1 MRAGTRVRIPPSPS
15 LEVEEMGYDDLE
27 SNAVDPDPVES
38 DVAVSV
44 DVSPDVSSDA
54 ADFESSEAV
63 QAPAD
68 SVESGEA
75 ETGARDPA
83 DAEAEETETADGV
96 PAILQE
102 TEEVSDASDLI
113 ALLEVQHA
121 ETVAYMQNVQTLSL
135 VGVVIFGVLV
145 GCLVVNTIA
154 GFFHNL

>member
-1 MRAGTRVRIPPSPS
+1 M
-15 LEVEEMGYDDLE
+15 EHDDLE
-27 SNAVDPDPVES
+27 SNAVDSDPVES
-38 DVAVSV
+38 DAAV
-44 DVSPDVSSDA
+44 PADVSSDA
-54 ADFESSEAV
+54 PDFPENQKGSEAV

-75 ETGARDPA
+75 ETDARDPA

-102 TEEVSDASDLI
+102 GDETYSPSDLI

-121 ETVAYMQNVQTLSL
+121 ETVAYMQNVQTLTL
-135 VGVVIFGVLV
+135 VGVVVFGVLV

>member
-1 MRAGTRVRIPPSPS
+1 MENESMEIDAG
-15 LEVEEMGYDDLE
+15 LEDSAE
-27 SNAVDPDPVES
+27 SAS
-38 DVAVSV
+38 DVPA
-44 DVSPDVSSDA
+44 DISPDVSSDA
-54 ADFESSEAV
+54 
-63 QAPAD
+63 AD

-75 ETGARDPA
+75 ETDARDPA

-102 TEEVSDASDLI
+102 TEEVYDASDLI

>member
-1 MRAGTRVRIPPSPS
+1 M
-15 LEVEEMGYDDLE
+15 EYDLE
-27 SNAVDPDPVES
+27 SNAVDSDPVES
-38 DVAVSV
+38 DSDVPA

-54 ADFESSEAV
+54 ADSESSEAV
-63 QAPAD
+63 QASAD

-75 ETGARDPA
+75 ETDARDPA

-102 TEEVSDASDLI
+102 GDETYSSSDLFS
-113 ALLEVQHA
+113 LLEVQHA
-121 ETVAYMQNVQTLSL
+121 ETVAYMQNVQTLTL
-135 VGVVIFGVLV
+135 VGVVVFGVLV

>member
-1 MRAGTRVRIPPSPS
+1 MENESMEIDAGFENSA
-15 LEVEEMGYDDLE
+15 E
-27 SNAVDPDPVES
+27 SIA
-38 DVAVSV
+38 DVSA
-44 DVSPDVSSDA
+44 DVSPDVSSGA
-54 ADFESSEAV
+54 ADSESSEAV

-75 ETGARDPA
+75 ETDARDPA

-102 TEEVSDASDLI
+102 GDETYSPSDLI

-121 ETVAYMQNVQTLSL
+121 ETVAYMQNVQTLTL
-135 VGVVIFGVLV
+135 VGVVVFGVLV

>member
-1 MRAGTRVRIPPSPS
+1 MENESMEIDAG
-15 LEVEEMGYDDLE
+15 LEDLAE
-27 SNAVDPDPVES
+27 SAS
-38 DVAVSV
+38 DVPA
-44 DVSPDVSSDA
+44 DISPDVSSDA
-54 ADFESSEAV
+54 ADSESSEAV

-68 SVESGEA
+68 SAESGEA
-75 ETGARDPA
+75 ETDARDPA

-102 TEEVSDASDLI
+102 GDETYNPSDLV

-121 ETVAYMQNVQTLSL
+121 EMVAYMQNVQTLTL
-135 VGVVIFGVLV
+135 VGVVVFGVLV

>member
-1 MRAGTRVRIPPSPS
+1 MEYD
-15 LEVEEMGYDDLE
+15 LEV
-27 SNAVDPDPVES
+27 NAVDSDPVEFDA
-38 DVAVSV
+38 DVPA
-44 DVSPDVSSDA
+44 DVSLDVSSDA
-54 ADFESSEAV
+54 TDSESSEAV

-75 ETGARDPA
+75 ETDARDPA

-102 TEEVSDASDLI
+102 GDETYSSSDLFS
-113 ALLEVQHA
+113 LLEVQHA
-121 ETVAYMQNVQTLSL
+121 ETVAYMQNVQTLTL
-135 VGVVIFGVLV
+135 VGVVVFGVLV

>member
-1 MRAGTRVRIPPSPS
+1 MENECMEIDAG
-15 LEVEEMGYDDLE
+15 LEDSAE
-27 SNAVDPDPVES
+27 SIA
-38 DVAVSV
+38 DVSA

-54 ADFESSEAV
+54 ADSESSEAV

-75 ETGARDPA
+75 ETDAQDPA
-83 DAEAEETETADGV
+83 DAEKETADGV

-102 TEEVSDASDLI
+102 TEEVYDASDLI

-135 VGVVIFGVLV
+135 VGVVVFGVLA